1 MPVPGFSSDMVSVS
15 VTNSSQHSPRQKAPT
30 EFTADRGTS
39 IALIFALVA
48 ERLSIYYE
56 HEKWMT
62 KAQGATLAADW
73 LSRSKRSMSTEMRR
87 QISDLSDQ
95 MARQI
100 AEALS
105 REAGL
110 QTAHEMMESLDPH
123 YQSEIGRSLMVEC
136 ARLLDSEAEESQQSM
151 N

>member
-1 MPVPGFSSDMVSVS
+1 M
-15 VTNSSQHSPRQKAPT
+15 T
-30 EFTADRGTS
+30 DRGTS

-62 KAQGATLAADW
+62 KAQGATLAAEW
-73 LSRSKRSMSTEMRR
+73 LSRSKRTMPTEMRR
-87 QISDLSDQ
+87 HLSDLSDQ

-100 AEALS
+100 AETLS

-110 QTAHEMMESLDPH
+110 QTAHEMMESLDPN

-136 ARLLDSEAEESQQSM
+136 ERVLDSETGELP
-151 N
+151 

>member
-1 MPVPGFSSDMVSVS
+1 M
-15 VTNSSQHSPRQKAPT
+15 T
-30 EFTADRGTS
+30 DRGTS

-62 KAQGATLAADW
+62 KAQGATLASDW
-73 LSRSKRSMSTEMRR
+73 LSRSKRSMPAEMRR
-87 QISDLSDQ
+87 HLSDLSDQ

-100 AEALS
+100 AETLS

-110 QTAHEMMESLDPH
+110 QTAHEMMESLDPN
-123 YQSEIGRSLMVEC
+123 YQSEIGRSLMAEC
-136 ARLLDSEAEESQQSM
+136 ERVLESEAGELP
-151 N
+151 